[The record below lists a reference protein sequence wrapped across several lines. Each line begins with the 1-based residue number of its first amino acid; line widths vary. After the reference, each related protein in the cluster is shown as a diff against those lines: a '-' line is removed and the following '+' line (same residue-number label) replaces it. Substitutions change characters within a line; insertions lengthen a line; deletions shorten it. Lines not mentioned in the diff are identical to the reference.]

1 MKSKL
6 LLAFL
11 ASTVLFSCK
20 NESESIVEEESAKT
34 TAVNKTSADS
44 EYQPDLKIIPVEH
57 ASFIMKWDGTV
68 FFIDP
73 TGEGNTYTKHGTADY
88 VFVTDIHGD
97 HMSPE
102 TLEQVVSQNS
112 KLIVPEAVKKN
123 IDSSN
128 LGAIVLNNGAEQ
140 EMGDFTISA
149 IPMYNLTEG
158 RLKFH
163 EKGRGNGY
171 VIEKNNYKVYISGDT
186 EDIPE
191 MRNLEGINTAFLCM
205 NLPYT
210 MTSEQAADAVK
221 AFQPDRVI
229 PYHYRGQD
237 GFQDVE
243 AFKKNVEAMDIDT
256 QVELMNW
263 YPSRE

>member
-20 NESESIVEEESAKT
+20 NESESNVEEEDSKT
-34 TAVNKTSADS
+34 TAVNETTVAS
-44 EYQPDLKIIPVEH
+44 EYQPDLEIIPVEH
-57 ASFIMKWDGTV
+57 ASFIMKWDETV
-68 FFIDP
+68 FFVDP
-73 TGEGNTYTKHGTADY
+73 TGDGTAYTKHGAADY

-97 HMSPE
+97 HMSPK
-102 TLEQVVSQNS
+102 TLEQVVGDNS
-112 KLIVPEAVKKN
+112 KLIVPEAVNKN
-123 IDSSN
+123 IDSLN
-128 LGAIVLNNGAEQ
+128 LGAMIMNNGAKKEI
-140 EMGDFTISA
+140 GDFMVSA

-171 VIEKNNYKVYISGDT
+171 VIEKNGYKVYISGDT

-229 PYHYRGQD
+229 PYHYRGQG

-243 AFKKNVEAMDIDT
+243 AFKKNVEAMDIYT

>member
-1 MKSKL
+1 MRSKL
-6 LLAFL
+6 LLVFL
-11 ASTVLFSCK
+11 ASTVLLSCK
-20 NESESIVEEESAKT
+20 NESESKMEEDSKS
-34 TAVNKTSADS
+34 TAMNETSADS

-68 FFIDP
+68 FFVDP
-73 TGEGNTYTKHGTADY
+73 TGDGATYTDRGAADF

-97 HMSPE
+97 HMSPK
-102 TLEQVVSQNS
+102 TLEQVVSENS
-112 KLIVPEAVKKN
+112 KLIVPEAVNRN
-123 IDSSN
+123 IDSLN
-128 LGAIVLNNGAEQ
+128 LGAMVMNNGAEKD
-140 EMGDFTISA
+140 MGDFTISA

-171 VIEKNNYKVYISGDT
+171 VIEKNGYKVYISGDT

-191 MRNLEGINTAFLCM
+191 MRNLEGIDTAFLCM

-210 MTSEQAADAVK
+210 MTAEQAVDAVK
-221 AFQPDRVI
+221 AFQPSRVI
-229 PYHYRGQD
+229 PYHYRGQG

-243 AFKKNVEAMDIDT
+243 KFKSDVEAMNTNT